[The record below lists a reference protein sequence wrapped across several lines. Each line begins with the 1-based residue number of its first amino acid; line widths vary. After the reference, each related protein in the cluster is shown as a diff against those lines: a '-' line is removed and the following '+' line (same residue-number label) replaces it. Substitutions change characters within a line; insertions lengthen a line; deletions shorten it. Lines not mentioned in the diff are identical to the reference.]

1 METWIL
7 GVPFKT
13 ELSPSAEDK
22 GKTRSVFRLHNR
34 DNGVGAVHQKSP
46 LPGQREPGRADRS
59 GTAGSAGDAGT
70 GLGGSLAILS

>member
-1 METWIL
+1 METWTL
-7 GVPFKT
+7 GVPFKM

-46 LPGQREPGRADRS
+46 LPGQREPGRAL
-59 GTAGSAGDAGT
+59 TAPGRREERTLVEWRDQLET
-70 GLGGSLAILS
+70 R